1 MNAWFLI
8 NEPLHKRNLWVPR
21 RRRQSRPQNQAKIKA
36 PIARVNPIL
45 AISSLFLDSPFSLS
59 APTSLDHSV
68 RRKSLRGPRRPP
80 RPRFDSLPAA
90 ASQRDPTKPGDSP
103 SRTESAPSASISP
116 PTHRLSSAYRPQN
129 PQDLILLVL
138 LLVIGGGSRRKMP
151 PAVALLPLRGTK
163 RCSSKVAA
171 MEGTEQIDA
180 VTYLRSVPP
189 SFPSVFLPFLLCS
202 HHLVLWFGA
211 GAVSMGETDKHDGDA
226 SLSLV
231 RLPELRGP
239 VDASESPISTTMATS
254 KRSLFSHL
262 LLCVLH

>member
-116 PTHRLSSAYRPQN
+116 PTHRLSYAYRPQN

-151 PAVALLPLRGTK
+151 PAVALLPLRARHQAPLLQGCRHGGDRTDR
-163 RCSSKVAA
+163 RCHPPPVSPSSSLPPSLLHTRLPSTAA
-171 MEGTEQIDA
+171 MLT
-180 VTYLRSVPP
+180 P
-189 SFPSVFLPFLLCS
+189 SSDLIPS
-202 HHLVLWFGA
+202 
-211 GAVSMGETDKHDGDA
+211 
-226 SLSLV
+226 
-231 RLPELRGP
+231 R
-239 VDASESPISTTMATS
+239 
-254 KRSLFSHL
+254 
-262 LLCVLH
+262 